1 MDNSM
6 GLLQERLARM
16 EKHLQIQ
23 KHDHEQLKAVHRKTQ
38 EEFDR
43 LQEEHTRLQA
53 LTDRLAD
60 TNAVSAEL
68 MAELEEKNQA
78 LKETIKELA
87 RANAHAA
94 ELMAVVELKEEE
106 ITSLNRSLS
115 KSNARAAELVAERE
129 LSMEE
134 LQALNKK
141 LKTEI
146 LNRRKAEKKAREA
159 NLAKSEFLAN
169 MSHDIRTP
177 MNGIYGML
185 ELALST
191 KMSPEQREYLSY
203 VKASADA
210 LVEIIN
216 DILDFSK
223 IEARKIEL
231 ESLPFALRG
240 LMENIVTSMAVTAH
254 KKGLEIA
261 SFVAG
266 DVPEGYLGDP
276 GRLRQI
282 LLNLI
287 SNAIKFTEKGE
298 VTVTARLKK
307 STAKAAVLQ
316 FTVRDSGIGIPQDKQ
331 KSVFQAFAQADG
343 STTRKFGGTGLGLTI
358 CSQLVKLMG
367 GRIWVESQPGEG
379 SSFHFTIRLKTH
391 TELTE
396 PEVFQELKALEGQAV
411 LVVDDNAFTR
421 MKLEQLLTGWGLKP
435 LLAADGK
442 AAFEHLKPVGRNGR
456 PVTFCLVDAHLP
468 DTDGFSLAERISQS
482 LQGPVP
488 IIMMLTTV
496 NTRDNTRRC
505 REMRIGASITKPLKS
520 QEIQAAILRALGKT
534 EALSDLHIRQAEKS
548 HFKDSTQGYR
558 ILLVEDNLINQ
569 KVGTVV
575 LEKLGHR
582 VEVADNGRK
591 ALEILDTQTFDLIL
605 MDVQMPE
612 MDGFTATHRIRENEK
627 AGGRYVPVVAMTAS
641 AMKGDRDRC
650 LAAGMDD
657 YVSKPLKTAKLAE
670 TIDRILCRTPSH
682 SPPEQDKRGD
692 STS

>member
-1 MDNSM
+1 M
-6 GLLQERLARM
+6 GSPQERLARL

-23 KHDHEQLKAVHRKTQ
+23 KHDYEQLKATHRKNL
-38 EEFDR
+38 EKLDR
-43 LQEEHTRLQA
+43 LQREHTRLQD

-68 MAELEEKNQA
+68 MAELEEKNHA
-78 LKETIKELA
+78 LKETVRELA

-106 ITSLNRSLS
+106 ITCLNRSLS
-115 KSNARAAELVAERE
+115 RSNARAAELVAERE

-141 LKTEI
+141 LKAEI

-191 KMSPEQREYLSY
+191 PMSSEQREYLSY

-231 ESLPFALRG
+231 DALPFALRD

-261 SFVAG
+261 SLVAK
-266 DVPEGYLGDP
+266 DVPEGYVGDP

-282 LLNLI
+282 LVNLI
-287 SNAIKFTEKGE
+287 SNAVKFTEDGE
-298 VTVTARLKK
+298 VTVSVRLKK
-307 STAKAAVLQ
+307 STAGTAVLQ
-316 FTVRDSGIGIPQDKQ
+316 FTVHDTGIGIPRDKQ
-331 KSVFQAFAQADG
+331 KAVFKAFTQADG

-367 GRIWVESQPGEG
+367 GRIWVESRPGAG
-379 SSFHFTIRLKTH
+379 SSFHFTVTLET
-391 TELTE
+391 TEAPSE
-396 PEVFQELKALEGQAV
+396 PEALQELEGLAGHAV
-411 LVVDDNAFTR
+411 LVVDDHAFTR
-421 MKLEQLLTGWGLKP
+421 MLLKELLTGWGMKP
-435 LLAADGK
+435 LLAADGQT
-442 AAFEHLKPVGRNGR
+442 ALDHLKRIGRNGR
-456 PVTFCLVDAHLP
+456 PVTFCLVDAQLP
-468 DTDGFSLAERISQS
+468 DMDGFNLAELMSRSP
-482 LQGPVP
+482 QGPVP

-496 NTRDNTRRC
+496 NTRDHTRKC
-505 REMRIGASITKPLKS
+505 REMRIGAFITKPLKR
-520 QEIQAAILRALGKT
+520 QEIQAAILRTLGHT
-534 EALSDLHIRQAEKS
+534 ASSEDLETRPAG
-548 HFKDSTQGYR
+548 KDGFSSRTQGCR

-612 MDGFTATHRIRENEK
+612 MDGLAATHRIRKKER
-627 AGGRYVPVVAMTAS
+627 AGGKHVPVVAMTAR

-657 YVSKPLKTAKLAE
+657 YIAKPLKAEQLAD
-670 TIDRILCRTPSH
+670 TIDRILGRITSHPHSTPDES
-682 SPPEQDKRGD
+682 SGSIP
-692 STS
+692 